1 MTVHVDSRRQ
11 PSLAGRAVDGRVR
24 ELFHRSY
31 AYWRTAESMRGRNE
45 SIASAPWKAIAAR

>member
-1 MTVHVDSRRQ
+1 VTVYVDDRRQ